1 MVPRVTE
8 SARVIVIGS
17 GPAGSA
23 AAVFLSRAG
32 ADVLVLEAG
41 SERDADGLTV
51 RIGGFTVL
59 KRRRALKECSD
70 FAATGDPK
78 TEFFEDIAPGG
89 LSNHWSCAVPRFSE
103 EDFADAER
111 AGEATTWP
119 IGYADLTPWYERVEP
134 FLRIAAGTTDSPH
147 LPAGVVRHARNLG
160 PDWAP
165 LAAEA
170 RACGRDLTPM
180 PYAYGAETTATQSGT
195 VFNAYVRILKPEVRA
210 GRVQMQYD
218 ARVVRLEWSPEAR
231 RVSGVVVRD
240 ANGSQRTLPC
250 RAVVVAAGALRTPTI
265 LQASACDAFPAGLG
279 NEHGVLGHYLHDHPL
294 GKIVVDLG
302 RSVVVHPPSYFTRQ
316 ALDAAPPLYTAA
328 CMQWS
333 GSDMFSRSVMRGTP
347 GRLSWIGFSVFGTM
361 APVPDNWV
369 AIDDKAPASS
379 SAGNGHGMP
388 RLTLHVNHPPEA
400 KTALEK
406 ARDDLMQALKRAGMQ
421 PVLRTWDINPVGES
435 KHYGGTCRMHAS
447 PKYGMIDRL
456 NRLHAVPN
464 VAVVDSSCFTTGPE
478 KNPVV
483 TAMAIAARAGHHLAT
498 DLQAGAFG

>member
-1 MVPRVTE
+1 MTE

-23 AAVFLSRAG
+23 AAVFLARAG

-119 IGYADLTPWYERVEP
+119 IGYADLKPWYERVEP

-195 VFNAYVRILKPEVRA
+195 V
-210 GRVQMQYD
+210 
-218 ARVVRLEWSPEAR
+218 
-231 RVSGVVVRD
+231 
-240 ANGSQRTLPC
+240 
-250 RAVVVAAGALRTPTI
+250 
-265 LQASACDAFPAGLG
+265 
-279 NEHGVLGHYLHDHPL
+279 
-294 GKIVVDLG
+294 
-302 RSVVVHPPSYFTRQ
+302 
-316 ALDAAPPLYTAA
+316 
-328 CMQWS
+328 
-333 GSDMFSRSVMRGTP
+333 
-347 GRLSWIGFSVFGTM
+347 
-361 APVPDNWV
+361 
-369 AIDDKAPASS
+369 
-379 SAGNGHGMP
+379 
-388 RLTLHVNHPPEA
+388 
-400 KTALEK
+400 
-406 ARDDLMQALKRAGMQ
+406 
-421 PVLRTWDINPVGES
+421 
-435 KHYGGTCRMHAS
+435 
-447 PKYGMIDRL
+447 
-456 NRLHAVPN
+456 
-464 VAVVDSSCFTTGPE
+464 
-478 KNPVV
+478 
-483 TAMAIAARAGHHLAT
+483 
-498 DLQAGAFG
+498 